1 MTTMTSEQISEAFR
15 SAMTAISDLGR
26 ILETAA
32 AAFKDKDAELQIVH
46 ETNNRLSEEN
56 ARLRQRGYDL
66 SDELAAARQAE
77 RAATSASND
86 ANNVA
91 STLRSQLDE
100 ALSECKRLR
109 EMILNVAVAIEKSGL
124 GEVAKVDPTL
134 SPSQGT
140 SGNSPTPVGS
150 GSVSSIEPQVPVPVY
165 SQDDGHYGHDRH

>member
-77 RAATSASND
+77 RAATTN
-86 ANNVA
+86 ANNA
-91 STLRSQLDE
+91 QSQVGDL
-100 ALSECKRLR
+100 ALQLSDAQSECKRLR

-124 GEVAKVDPTL
+124 GEVAK
-134 SPSQGT
+134 PST
-140 SGNSPTPVGS
+140 S
-150 GSVSSIEPQVPVPVY
+150 QVPEEPKAVNPNDTRPY
-165 SQDDGHYGHDRH
+165 WEQAIGDIPHIS